1 MQGGRNSQRCRGLA
15 RNIAATRSRCAAP
28 SSADLLSSSPNRGT
42 LLGALDDPGNA
53 LRVERGIAGQS
64 LHERLAVTFA
74 EPIEQL
80 ATCSGRSGRPEFGA
94 KGDVPQGRQPA

>member
-1 MQGGRNSQRCRGLA
+1 MPRARAQYCSDSVALRDAFQRRLA
-15 RNIAATRSRCAAP
+15 RLFAKQRHTPSVRS
-28 SSADLLSSSPNRGT
+28 T
-42 LLGALDDPGNA
+42 DPRNA

-80 ATCSGRSGRPEFGA
+80 ATYSSRSGQPEFGA
-94 KGDVPQGRQPA
+94 NGDDPQRREPA